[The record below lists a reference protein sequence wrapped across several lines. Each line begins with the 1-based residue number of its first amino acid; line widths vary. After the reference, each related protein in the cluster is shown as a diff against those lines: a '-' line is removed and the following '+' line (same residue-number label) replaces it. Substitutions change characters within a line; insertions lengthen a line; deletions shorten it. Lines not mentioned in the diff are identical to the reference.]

1 MNEAPRTYRS
11 YLLRLRWVDNAG
23 QPAWRISLQETGNE
37 GEIQFVSLVEMCA
50 YLTGEIEVGEHKKV
64 IAIDNQLQNG

>member
-23 QPAWRISLQETGNE
+23 QPVWRVSLQEPGSE
-37 GEIQFVSLVEMCA
+37 REVLFGSLRELCA
-50 YLTGEIEVGEHKKV
+50 YLAREIGLGVGEYTV
-64 IAIDNQLQNG
+64 EVESDA